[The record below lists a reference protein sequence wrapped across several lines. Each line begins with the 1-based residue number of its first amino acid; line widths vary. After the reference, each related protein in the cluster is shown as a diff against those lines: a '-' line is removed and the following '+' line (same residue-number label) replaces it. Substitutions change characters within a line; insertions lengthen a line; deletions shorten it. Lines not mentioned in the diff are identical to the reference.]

1 MLGRKGLV
9 PFPGCVRD
17 VIFDDAGIITKP
29 VPTPILKK
37 YMSKCQFFHDKAP
50 AGNDIFAIFAS

>member
-1 MLGRKGLV
+1 MADLV
-9 PFPGCVRD
+9 QLPSCARD
-17 VIFDDAGIITKP
+17 VISDDAGIITNP
-29 VPTPILKK
+29 VPTPIMKK